1 MLVKI
6 IKCDNS
12 NYWYHKYIGQ
22 IFDVFEEEESDIYV
36 VKYVNS
42 DTYLVIEHDDV
53 EIFDRNKKI
62 KKILDR
68 NKNND

>member
-6 IKCDNS
+6 IKCN
-12 NYWYHKYIGQ
+12 NNKYWYNNHIGK
-22 IFDVFEEEESDIYV
+22 IFDVFEEEESDIYI

-42 DTYLVIEHDDV
+42 DTYLIIEHDDV

>member
-6 IKCDNS
+6 IKCN
-12 NYWYHKYIGQ
+12 NNKYWYNNHIGK

-42 DTYLVIEHDDV
+42 DTYLIIEHDDV